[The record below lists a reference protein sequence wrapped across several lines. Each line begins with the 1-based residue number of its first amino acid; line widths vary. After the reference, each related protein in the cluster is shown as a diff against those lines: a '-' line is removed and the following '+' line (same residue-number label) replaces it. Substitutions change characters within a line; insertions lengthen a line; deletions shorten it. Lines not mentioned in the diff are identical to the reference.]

1 MGKSLKEAALAAKA
15 DAPQPIGVG
24 TPKVEAPKAATP
36 VIEKAKGGAVTV
48 TATYAGDS
56 KGGKGR
62 FEYQG
67 AEGKVFL
74 YLERSSKAPVTVTI
88 S

>member
-1 MGKSLKEAALAAKA
+1 M
-15 DAPQPIGVG
+15 
-24 TPKVEAPKAATP
+24 
-36 VIEKAKGGAVTV
+36 TV